1 MVGRATPAQIK
12 KALEHHG
19 IGHMSA
25 STCNSVIN
33 GGMAW
38 FVAQKVYGVRDNYG
52 VAAERGK
59 AVEAAIMEY
68 LMDRNLSVEHV
79 IERAIEV
86 FEAATQGADEAELE
100 TERGYIV
107 KMVILLHKGM
117 AEYPVPDF
125 QPGGRQKKVLTNVE
139 GVTAP
144 FLGFLDVTWGID

>member
-38 FVAQKVYGVRDNYG
+38 FVAQKVYGVRDKFG

-86 FEAATQGADEAELE
+86 FEAATQGAKPQQGPKPSPKKKKARSHSESSRKARSHRDCHHNFTNEA
-100 TERGYIV
+100 GCG
-107 KMVILLHKGM
+107 ILDSILRK
-117 AEYPVPDF
+117 
-125 QPGGRQKKVLTNVE
+125 
-139 GVTAP
+139 
-144 FLGFLDVTWGID
+144 